1 MWRDIKLD
9 NKSALGKLI
18 CESLNKTKHTQ
29 KELANYCGIS
39 VSAMSCIL
47 SGSFFPSF
55 NTLMKISAFT
65 NISISILS
73 ELLVQDKNSKR

>member
-1 MWRDIKLD
+1 MGRNIKLD

-18 CESLNKTKHTQ
+18 CESLNKTNHTQ
-29 KELANYCGIS
+29 KELANYCGIT

-47 SGSFFPSF
+47 SGYFFPSF
-55 NTLMKISAFT
+55 NTLMKISVFT

-73 ELLVQDKNSKR
+73 DLLAQDKNSKR